1 VTVKGAECGLELTN
15 IKKGICWYC
24 SIFKILISGEEYI
37 SADEILPNLGN
48 WFIDICF
55 GKT

>member
-1 VTVKGAECGLELTN
+1 MTLELTN